1 MAAGQNSEKIRRRR
15 QPGGSRYVPAEL
27 EDYQKV
33 WDAQLPKDPMAGAVV
48 VVVTLMFF
56 ACFMCFPWI
65 MSFMQDEGWIKPKIE
80 LGIRAP
86 QPIVREHQQAPRDL
100 DYEQARP
107 QRRAQSGVEAFGRPR
122 Q

>member
-1 MAAGQNSEKIRRRR
+1 MAAGRNSEKIRRRR
-15 QPGGSRYVPAEL
+15 EPGSSRYVPAEL

-48 VVVTLMFF
+48 VVVTLVFF
-56 ACFMCFPWI
+56 ACFMCFPWV

-86 QPIVREHQQAPRDL
+86 QPIVREAPPQRQP
-100 DYEQARP
+100 DYEQP
-107 QRRAQSGVEAFGRPR
+107 QPRKHAQSGVEAFGRPR